1 MEAAEDVPCSRLSSP
16 QQQQQRGAEKPQV
29 DVPGAAAA
37 CSAWLWRG
45 EFVSLS
51 LCLFIYEMEVNKNSF
66 FVDQIE
72 NQIR

>member
-16 QQQQQRGAEKPQV
+16 QQQQRGAEKPQV

-45 EFVSLS
+45 EFASLS
-51 LCLFIYEMEVNKNSF
+51 LCLLIYEMEVNKNSF